1 MSSKKKKKEEEQQ
14 QKMMMEKWMNDP
26 AQEMK
31 DGWAVLVSG
40 LQEDNLNNKLRGY
53 SRLASVGAAAA
64 EYRHVFAS
72 LTTMQTVPA
81 IVAPLHLVRRY
92 SDL

>member
-1 MSSKKKKKEEEQQ
+1 MIQPGDERWARQFSS
-14 QKMMMEKWMNDP
+14 P
-26 AQEMK
+26 A
-31 DGWAVLVSG
+31 SN
-40 LQEDNLNNKLRGY
+40 EDNLNYKQRGD